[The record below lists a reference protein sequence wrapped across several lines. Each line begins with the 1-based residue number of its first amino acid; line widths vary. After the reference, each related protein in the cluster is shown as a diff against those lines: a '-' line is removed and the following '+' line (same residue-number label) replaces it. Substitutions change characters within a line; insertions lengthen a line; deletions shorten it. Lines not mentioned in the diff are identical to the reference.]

1 MILVAEAKYDGAVDR
16 VDLAIIVQNDD
27 GTSATATLESG
38 LAEFIQGSETSFQME
53 FDRRHVM
60 LNELDDGVST
70 QDVGQFYC
78 FVLHPNYQHNLQA
91 RVTAT
96 LVDGSTATVTIPIE
110 YVKARSRQPTS
121 NPALSGREMG
131 DYPLDPESP

>member
-1 MILVAEAKYDGAVDR
+1 MILEAKAKYDGAIDR
-16 VDLAIIVQNDD
+16 VDLIIVVQNDD
-27 GTSATATLESG
+27 GTPATATLESG
-38 LAEFIQGSETSFQME
+38 LAEFLQGSETSFQME

-60 LNELDDGVST
+60 LNESDDGVST

-91 RVTAT
+91 RVTVT
-96 LVDGSTATVTIPIE
+96 LVDGSTASTIIPIE

-121 NPALSGREMG
+121 NPALSGREPG
-131 DYPLDPESP
+131 DYPMDPENP